1 MNGGDIAEFTRLL
14 DNVASLLSRGRYT
27 PNDDA
32 TMIFFRALERHSMDA
47 VRAAFQAHVQ
57 TSPFPPT
64 PADILGLLRTHDGRL
79 DVEEAWALA
88 VTAADEATTVV
99 WTAEI
104 AEAWRVAQP
113 IMHLGDKVGARM
125 AFKSAYE
132 RIVTDARARMVP
144 VEWVATLGHDPE
156 GRERAIKAAADLG
169 RVVGKGIGATDAV
182 ALPAPRAPVALLA
195 ANPASGGIPEEHRA
209 RLLRL
214 REALT
219 GKGYTPGPGVAA
231 AARTAELR
239 QGAAA
244 RVAAYAAE
252 HGVQLPAQ
260 DDRAVSLP
268 MQSPVGS
275 RASAPHP
282 LATNHSEQD

>member
-1 MNGGDIAEFTRLL
+1 MDRSDLL
-14 DNVASLLSRGRYT
+14 DFATLLDGVCSLLSRGAYT
-27 PNDDA
+27 PNDA
-32 TMIFFRALERHSMDA
+32 STAVFFRALERYPMDA

-88 VTAADEATTVV
+88 VTAADEAATVV

-104 AEAWRVAQP
+104 AEAWSVAQP
-113 IMHLGDKVGARM
+113 IMQLGDKVGARM

-156 GRERAIKAAADLG
+156 GRERAIKAAAELG

-195 ANPASGGIPEEHRA
+195 GPDGDEVPPEHRE

-214 REALT
+214 RELLAAPTQEL
-219 GKGYTPGPGVAA
+219 PGPGRLAIE
-231 AARTAELR
+231 RTAELR
-239 QGAAA
+239 AQSSA
-244 RVAAYAAE
+244 RVATYAAE
-252 HGVQLPAQ
+252 NGIDLPTGE
-260 DDRAVSLP
+260 VS
-268 MQSPVGS
+268 
-275 RASAPHP
+275 A
-282 LATNHSEQD
+282 